1 MSEKQTAEE
10 LLDGWNWEE
19 AVAPEEDNAEETP
32 FPEPDDPGPETPDNP
47 DPDEVEE
54 QTDAPPEVEEPEED
68 EEDNPFLRT
77 AKTLADQGL
86 FDISEDDE
94 IDDVYLVEKWDNSV
108 REATESM
115 FMQLRD
121 SLDPHDYRVVKHILD
136 GGSYSDFNT
145 VTPSTSFD
153 VESEQGQKAFL
164 KYYYQEVKGNTARE
178 ADRLIKAIDE
188 DELSEEAT
196 QAYKQ
201 YRRVEQA
208 EVDRIAR
215 EKEQQA
221 LKQAEDQR
229 KRTQTLLDKLEDIE
243 EYKDISFSSRDRRKL
258 NQYFTRKSV
267 REGRNYITPF
277 VRDMMNLAR
286 GTDPEKTLAVAKLLM
301 SDFDLGDLKQKG
313 GNEKVKEVEKK
324 LQRKTPNPKNASN
337 KEPNRAIWESF

>member
-10 LLDGWNWEE
+10 LLDDWNWEE
-19 AVAPEEDNAEETP
+19 AVGVEEPQEEEIP
-32 FPEPDDPGPETPDNP
+32 FPEPDDDGPQTPDNP
-47 DPDEVEE
+47 DPEEVETE
-54 QTDAPPEVEEPEED
+54 EPPATEPEDEPEE
-68 EEDNPFLRT
+68 EDSPFFRT
-77 AKTLADQGL
+77 AKTLAEQGL

-136 GGSYSDFNT
+136 GGSYSDFSS
-145 VTPSTSFD
+145 VTPSSSFD
-153 VESEQGQKAFL
+153 VQSEQGQKAFL

-178 ADRLIKAIDE
+178 ADRLINAIDE
-188 DELSEEAT
+188 DELSDEAI

-201 YRRVEQA
+201 YRKVEQA

-215 EKEQQA
+215 EKERQAQQQA
-221 LKQAEDQR
+221 EAQR
-229 KRTQTLLDKLEDIE
+229 QRTQTLLDKLEDIK

-267 REGRNYITPF
+267 RDGRNYITPF

-286 GTDPEKTLAVAKLLM
+286 GTDPEKTLAIAKLLM

-337 KEPNRAIWESF
+337 KEPNKAIWESF